1 MQDTIAQPILQTEDG
16 ILLYRGIRQSA
27 LDIINPE
34 APSYARLAIPSEY
47 LQDYSPIRCVSVSA
61 DTRYLSIAGKA
72 GFAHLSTNSGRW
84 RILETFED
92 ISDGVAGREDIPL
105 VRGGMCW
112 YGNVLLV
119 GADFGDSHQ
128 VALRIVQRD

>member
-1 MQDTIAQPILQTEDG
+1 MRQDV
-16 ILLYRGIRQSA
+16 

-34 APSYARLAIPSEY
+34 APSYTRLALPAEY
-47 LQDYSPIRCVSVSA
+47 AQNYSPIRCVSLSA
-61 DTRYLSIAGKA
+61 DTRYVSIAGRV

-84 RILETFED
+84 RVLETFEGP
-92 ISDGVAGREDIPL
+92 SDVQVTPDDIPH

-119 GADFGDSHQ
+119 GGDFGDSHQ
-128 VALRIVQRD
+128 VSALVLYVNNF